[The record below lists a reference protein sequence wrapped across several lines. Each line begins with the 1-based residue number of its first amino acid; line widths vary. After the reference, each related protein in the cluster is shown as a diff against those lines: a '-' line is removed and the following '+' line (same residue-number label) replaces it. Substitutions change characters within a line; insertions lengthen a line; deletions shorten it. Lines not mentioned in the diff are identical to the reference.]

1 MGQKKKSV
9 LGLMIL
15 MAIVCLS
22 GCGNANNQDYVGKW
36 NMTGGRANGVT
47 VTQEEIQQM
56 MPSMNLSI
64 DLKEDFTCEMV
75 VMGQTYTGTYE
86 VTETGIIIK
95 DDVSEQE
102 LTKQGEQLVLPQG
115 NVEIFLTKEG

>member
-1 MGQKKKSV
+1 
-9 LGLMIL
+9 
-15 MAIVCLS
+15 
-22 GCGNANNQDYVGKW
+22 
-36 NMTGGRANGVT
+36 MTGGRANGVT

>member
-1 MGQKKKSV
+1 MRQKKKSV